1 MYFTCLYLSKYNIQH
16 TTDKSHVVKKILVI
30 KLSEIISWDKAID
43 KKVKSK
49 DDKDLGKIQSI
60 TNEYIQT
67 KDGTINK
74 KYYYIPKYYIE
85 GYDGDHLWISL
96 TKGEAKTRFE
106 KEDAPSSVEYETPEY
121 NDRRIAVQKQYPDFT
136 TNIPS
141 YQVGGTSTI
150 SSSQTAQEDNNMVGM
165 SWDNV
170 IDKEVKSAD
179 KQDLGKV
186 ESISIHYVETKEGTI
201 SKKHYFIPK
210 YYIQG
215 YDGHK
220 LWASLTKDEIKHKYE
235 RDTPPL
241 ESEFE
246 TSEYLEHK
254 QKMNTQYP
262 QFLHG
267 IPWMAKEPGVS
278 LQTPVTHEPLHIA
291 WEEVIHKR
299 VMTSDTIDIGDVE
312 RVGNEFIV
320 VRQGVGNPTLYY
332 IPKSFIDNYDGSCL
346 YVAVPSGLVAGKFA
360 RDTEPTPEELE
371 RLREEQPSRPTSGST
386 VTE

>member
-1 MYFTCLYLSKYNIQH
+1 MS
-16 TTDKSHVVKKILVI
+16 D
-30 KLSEIISWDKAID
+30 IISWDKAID

-67 KDGTINK
+67 KDGTVSKN
-74 KYYYIPKYYIE
+74 YYYIPKYYLE

-96 TKGEAKTRFE
+96 TKDEVKTRFE
-106 KEDAPSSVEYETPEY
+106 KENAPSLAEFDTPEY
-121 NDRRIAVQKQYPDFT
+121 NDRKTTVQKQYPDFAT
-136 TNIPS
+136 SIPA
-141 YQVGGTSTI
+141 YKTPGTS
-150 SSSQTAQEDNNMVGM
+150 SEQQQENMVGM

-186 ESISIHYVETKEGTI
+186 ESIGQNYVETKEGTI

-235 RDTPPL
+235 RDSPPL
-241 ESEFE
+241 ESEIE
-246 TSEYLEHK
+246 TSEYLDHK
-254 QKMNTQYP
+254 QKMDTQYP

-291 WEEVIHKR
+291 WENVIHKR
-299 VMTSDTIDIGDVE
+299 VMTSDSIDIGDVDQ
-312 RVGNEFIV
+312 VGNDFIV
-320 VRQGVGNPTLYY
+320 VRQGVGKSTLYY

-371 RLREEQPSRPTSGST
+371 RLGKEEPSRPTAGSS
-386 VTE
+386 VENDDKV